1 MLGPGALPQS
11 VARVAYRLVRIPLQ
25 LIEDIALSQ
34 LDEAARTRLAYEK
47 VLIECDLA
55 AAHLLDDPG
64 AAARAAALF
73 TRTSPPSG

>member
-25 LIEDIALSQ
+25 LIEDIAL
-34 LDEAARTRLAYEK
+34 
-47 VLIECDLA
+47 CDLA